1 MCGRTSLAV
10 DVGRLSNRFGA
21 LPGDGVDIPER
32 YNIAPGDDLAAIQ
45 NDAPEEI
52 DLIEWGFIPE
62 WADDPSDVPIP
73 INARSETVAE
83 KPMFEE
89 AFQQRRCC
97 ILADGFYE
105 WGGQRGSKQPY
116 RIERVDRD
124 PYAYAGLWET
134 WIPSEGDARVTCTI
148 LTTEANDVVG
158 EIHDRMPVMLE
169 PDQEATWLNG
179 ADVDEL
185 QAVCDPYPDEE
196 LRAHP
201 VSKRV
206 NNPENDSPELLEEI
220 DIGEQS
226 GLDEFGS

>member
-10 DVGRLSNRFGA
+10 DVGRISNRFGA
-21 LPGDGVDIPER
+21 VPGDGVDIPQR
-32 YNIAPGDDLAAIQ
+32 YNIAPGDDLVAIQ
-45 NDAPEEI
+45 NDAPEET
-52 DLIEWGFIPE
+52 DLLEWRFIPE
-62 WADDPSDVPIP
+62 WADDPSDVPTP

-83 KPMFEE
+83 KQMFEE
-89 AFQQRRCC
+89 AFQQRRCL

-105 WGGQRGSKQPY
+105 WAGQRGSKQPY
-116 RIERVDRD
+116 RIERVDRA

-134 WIPSEGDARVTCTI
+134 WKPPEGDPRVTCTI

-169 PDQEATWLNG
+169 PDQEATWLTG
-179 ADVDEL
+179 AGVGEL
-185 QAVCDPYPDEE
+185 QAVCDPYPDED
-196 LRAHP
+196 LRAYP

-206 NNPENDSPELLEEI
+206 NNPANDSPALLEEV

-226 GLDEFGS
+226 GLDDFGS